1 MHFVKAKGIL
11 SPGNG
16 MNLYRGCSH
25 GCIYCD
31 SRSRC
36 YQINHDF
43 EDIEVKENAIELLEK
58 ALSGK
63 RRKCMIATGAM
74 TDPYIPLE
82 MTLEHT
88 RKALRLIERYGF
100 GLSVQTKSDRILRD
114 IDILDSINRKAKCV
128 VSITLTTYDDDL
140 CRILEPNVCLTSDR
154 IRVLHALRERGIPSV
169 VWLSPLLPFIN
180 DTEENIRS
188 ILDACICANVYGVIF
203 FGAGLTLREGNREY
217 FYEKL
222 DEHFPGLKKEY
233 ARRYGFQYEIPSP
246 DNAHL
251 CRIFHDTC
259 EKGGL
264 VHDNDRLFAYF
275 HEFPEK
281 NESTQ
286 ISMWDN
292 LTSL

>member
-16 MNLYRGCSH
+16 MNLYRGCCH

-43 EDIEVKENAIELLEK
+43 EDIEVKENALELLEK

-88 RKALRLIERYGF
+88 KKALLLIEKHGF
-100 GLSVQTKSDRILRD
+100 GLSIQTKSDRILRD
-114 IDILDSINRKAKCV
+114 IDILDSINQKAKCV
-128 VSITLTTYDDDL
+128 VSITLTTYDDAL
-140 CRILEPNVCLTSDR
+140 CRILEPNVCPTSKR
-154 IRVLHALRERGIPSV
+154 IEVLHALKERKIPTV

-188 ILDACICANVYGVIF
+188 LLDACTGANVYGVIF

-233 ARRYGFQYEIPSP
+233 ASRYGFQYEIPSP
-246 DNAHL
+246 ENARL
-251 CRIFHDTC
+251 SRIFHETC
-259 EKGGL
+259 EKSGL
-264 VHDNDRLFAYF
+264 VHNNDRLFAYF
-275 HEFPEK
+275 HEFPESRK
-281 NESTQ
+281 NTQ

-292 LTSL
+292 LISF

>member
-1 MHFVKAKGIL
+1 MHYVKAKGIL

-58 ALSGK
+58 ALLGK
-63 RRKCMIATGAM
+63 RKKCMIATGAM

-82 MTLEHT
+82 MTLEKT
-88 RKALRLIERYGF
+88 KQALLLIEKYGF
-100 GLSVQTKSDRILRD
+100 GLSIQTKSDRILRD
-114 IDILDSINRKAKCV
+114 IDILDSINQKAKCV
-128 VSITLTTYDDDL
+128 VSITLTTFDDNL
-140 CRILEPNVCLTSDR
+140 CRIIEPNACVTSDR
-154 IRVLHALRERGIPSV
+154 IKVLNHLKARGIPTV

-180 DTEENIRS
+180 DTEKNILP
-188 ILDACICANVYGVIF
+188 ILNACKEASVYGVIF

-222 DEHFPGLKKEY
+222 DLHFPGLKEKY
-233 ARRYGFQYEIPSP
+233 AKAFGYQYECLSP
-246 DNAHL
+246 NNARL
-251 CRIFHDTC
+251 LRIFHETC
-259 EKGGL
+259 EKSGL

-275 HEFPEK
+275 HEFPVIK
-281 NESTQ
+281 ESIQ
-286 ISMWDN
+286 LSMWDN
-292 LTSL
+292 LI

>member
-11 SPGNG
+11 SPQNG

-31 SRSRC
+31 ARSRC
-36 YQINHDF
+36 YQINHEF

-58 ALSGK
+58 ALVGK
-63 RRKCMIATGAM
+63 RKKCMISTGAM
-74 TDPYIPLE
+74 TDPYIPLD
-82 MTLEHT
+82 MTLEYT
-88 RKALRLIERYGF
+88 KKALLLIEKHGF
-100 GLSVQTKSDRILRD
+100 GLSIQTKSDRILRD
-114 IDILDSINRKAKCV
+114 IDLLDSINQKAKCV
-128 VSITLTTYDDDL
+128 VSITLTTFDDDL
-140 CRILEPNVCLTSDR
+140 CRILEPNVCVTSDR
-154 IRVLHALRERGIPSV
+154 IKVLHALNERGIPTV

-180 DTEENIRS
+180 DTAENIRS
-188 ILDACICANVYGVIF
+188 ILDACIRENVYGVVF
-203 FGAGLTLREGNREY
+203 FGTGLTLREGNREY

-233 ARRYGFQYEIPSP
+233 ARRYGFQYEVPSP
-246 DNAHL
+246 DHDRLN
-251 CRIFHDTC
+251 RFFHETC

-275 HEFPEK
+275 HEFPETR
-281 NESTQ
+281 NPTQ

-292 LTSL
+292 LISL

>member
-1 MHFVKAKGIL
+1 MHFVKAKSIL
-11 SPGNG
+11 SSGNG

-58 ALSGK
+58 ALTGK
-63 RRKCMIATGAM
+63 RRKCMISTGSM

-82 MTLEHT
+82 TTLEHT
-88 RKALRLIERYGF
+88 KKALLLIEKHGF
-100 GLSVQTKSDRILRD
+100 GVSIQTKSDRILRD

-128 VSITLTTYDDDL
+128 VSITLTTSDDDL
-140 CRILEPNVCLTSDR
+140 CRILEPNVCVTSER
-154 IRVLHALRERGIPSV
+154 IRVLNTLRERGIPAV

-180 DTEENIRS
+180 DTEENIRA
-188 ILDACICANVYGVIF
+188 ILDACIREKVYGVVF

-222 DEHFPGLKKEY
+222 DQHFPGLKKEY
-233 ARRYGFQYEIPSP
+233 ARRYGLQYEVPSP
-246 DNAHL
+246 DNARL
-251 CRIFHDTC
+251 SRIFHEIC
-259 EKGGL
+259 EKNGL

-275 HEFPEK
+275 HEFPEERK
-281 NESTQ
+281 NTQ

-292 LTSL
+292 LI